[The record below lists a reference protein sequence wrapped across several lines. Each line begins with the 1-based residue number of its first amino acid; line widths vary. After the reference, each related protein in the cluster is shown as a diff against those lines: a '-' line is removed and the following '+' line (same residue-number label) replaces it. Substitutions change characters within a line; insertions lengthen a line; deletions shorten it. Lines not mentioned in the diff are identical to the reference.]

1 MTEPLPRTQFDPA
14 HITTHAV
21 DDMAREY
28 LSNDAQQ
35 VAELARQLC
44 EALTQIAALKRL
56 ITDIAAADETG
67 LIPSKTAI
75 RIAVK
80 TIEAIK

>member
-1 MTEPLPRTQFDPA
+1 MTEPLPCTQYDPS
-14 HITTHAV
+14 HITPHAV

-28 LSNDAQQ
+28 MSGDAQQ
-35 VAELARQLC
+35 AAELARQLG

-56 ITDIAAADETG
+56 IYDIAAADEAG
-67 LIPSKTAI
+67 LIPSKASI

-80 TIEAIK
+80 TIKAMK